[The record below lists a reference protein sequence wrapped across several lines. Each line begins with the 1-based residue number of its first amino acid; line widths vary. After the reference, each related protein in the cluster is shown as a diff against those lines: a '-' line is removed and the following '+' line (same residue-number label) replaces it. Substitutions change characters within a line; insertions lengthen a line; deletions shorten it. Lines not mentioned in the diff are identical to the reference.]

1 MPCDELLQL
10 RSKATQI
17 KNRIDEQRRKAR
29 AKAAVPRPGRAS
41 GKSEYV
47 PYLERKLSRLAARIE
62 AHMAEHN
69 CQE

>member
-10 RSKATQI
+10 RSQATQI
-17 KNRIDEQRRKAR
+17 KIKINDQRRKAR
-29 AKAAVPRPGRAS
+29 AKAAEPRAGRPS

-47 PYLERKLSRLAARIE
+47 PYLQRKLSRLASKIE
-62 AHMAEHN
+62 AHMAAHR

>member
-10 RSKATQI
+10 RSQATQI
-17 KNRIDEQRRKAR
+17 KVKIDEQRRKAK
-29 AKAAVPRPGRAS
+29 AKAEEARDGRPS

-47 PYLERKLSRLAARIE
+47 PYLQRKLSRLASQIE
-62 AHMAEHN
+62 AHMAAHK